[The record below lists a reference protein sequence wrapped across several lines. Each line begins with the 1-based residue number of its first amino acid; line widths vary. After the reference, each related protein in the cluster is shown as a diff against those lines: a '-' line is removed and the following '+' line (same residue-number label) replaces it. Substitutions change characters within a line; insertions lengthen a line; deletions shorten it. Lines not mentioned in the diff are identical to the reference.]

1 MDKLFEKLEQYRLR
15 NNLTVTKLIGLVG
28 IGRTTYYDW
37 KNGKPPAK
45 IKTYEKIK
53 EFLGDV

>member
-1 MDKLFEKLEQYRLR
+1 MNELFDKLEQYRIN
-15 NNLTVTKLIGLVG
+15 NNLTVTKLTKLVG

-45 IKTYEKIK
+45 LAIYLKVE
-53 EFLGDV
+53 EFLKNE